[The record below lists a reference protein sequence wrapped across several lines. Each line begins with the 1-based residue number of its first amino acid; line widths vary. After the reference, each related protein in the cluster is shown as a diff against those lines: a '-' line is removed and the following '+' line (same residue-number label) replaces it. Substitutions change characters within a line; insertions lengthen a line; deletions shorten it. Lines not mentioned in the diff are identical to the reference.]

1 MGHDK
6 QVVFMAA
13 DSLKR
18 SSYGV
23 LPMLLLFILL
33 LVSLYFLSDAT
44 DNSEHFGQ
52 MYSVLLIINAASLVL
67 LGALVVANIFQ
78 LIRQHRMNAAGARMT
93 SRLVVMFVV
102 LSIVPVSVVYFFSL
116 QFLHRGIDSWFDVR
130 IEKGLDDALDLS
142 RASLDVKLHD
152 VLNVTIRLAEELSNE
167 PAATLPLTLYD
178 RRVRSGAAELTLI
191 GGDGR
196 IVASSLSD
204 MTDIIPNQP
213 PSEMLVLM
221 RNRQHY
227 IGLDPVG
234 ESGLYVRALVPVLS
248 SRSDSEVY
256 TLQALYEVSE
266 RFSVLAEGVQSAY
279 TRYTELN
286 YLRTPL
292 KFSYTLTLSI
302 VLVLSVL
309 AAIWAA
315 FHSARRLV
323 APVRDMA
330 EATHAV
336 AEGDYS
342 RRLAVASDD
351 ELGFLAR
358 SFNDMTRRLAKS
370 RQDALRGRQQIEGQR
385 AYLQAVLANLSS
397 GVISMGADTVLR
409 SVNRSAQ
416 QNLDMDVKHYLGRQL
431 TELAA
436 DHVFLKPFVDLV
448 MRHRELGDASWQEE
462 VSLFG
467 KHGRQVLMCRGTVLE
482 ATGKSGGGMVLVFDD
497 VTTLIQAQRDAAW
510 GEVARRLAHEIKN
523 PLTPIQLSA
532 ERLRRRYLQRME
544 ADDAEVLDRATRT
557 IVNQV
562 DAMKEMVNA
571 FSEYARVPQANLK
584 LMDLNQLVREVL
596 DLYSSSALNTTIRED
611 LTAVAMPIEGDNVRL
626 RQLLHNLL
634 KNALE
639 AVREKPDAC
648 VTVATR
654 LVTAAGQQQ
663 VELCVYDNGP
673 GIAPGVLQNV
683 FEPYVSTKPKGSG
696 LGMAIVKKI
705 VEEHGGTIIAD
716 NNEAGGAQIRIQLLL
731 VAANPGSEPESHQQ
745 TSAHD
750 AGL

>member
-1 MGHDK
+1 
-6 QVVFMAA
+6 MATG
-13 DSLKR
+13 SLKR
-18 SSYGV
+18 TGFGA
-23 LPMLLLFILL
+23 LPMLVLFVLL

-52 MYSVLLIINAASLVL
+52 MYSVLLVINAASLVL
-67 LGALVVANIFQ
+67 LGALVVANIFT
-78 LIRQHRMNAAGARMT
+78 LIRQRRINAAGARMT

-102 LSIVPVSVVYFFSL
+102 LSIVPVSVVYYFSL

-130 IEKGLDDALDLS
+130 IEAGLDDALNLS
-142 RASLDVKLHD
+142 RAALDVKLHD
-152 VLNVTIRLAEELSNE
+152 VLNVTIRMAEELSSE

-178 RRVRSGAAELTLI
+178 HRVRSGAAELTLI

-196 IVASSLSD
+196 IVASSLSGL
-204 MTDIIPNQP
+204 TEIIPNQP

-227 IGLDPVG
+227 IGLDPIG
-234 ESGLYVRALVPVLS
+234 DSGLYVRALVPVLS

-266 RFSVLAEGVQSAY
+266 RFSELAEGVQSAY
-279 TRYTELN
+279 TRYNELA

-302 VLVLSVL
+302 VLVLSLL

-323 APVRDMA
+323 APVRDLA

-342 RRLAVASDD
+342 KRLAIASDD

-370 RQDALRGRQQIEGQR
+370 RQEAVRGRQQIEGQR
-385 AYLQAVLANLSS
+385 AYLEAVLANLSS

-409 SVNRSAQ
+409 AVNRSAQ
-416 QNLDMDVKHYLGRQL
+416 KNLDIDVKRYLGREL
-431 TELAA
+431 SELAA
-436 DHVFLKPFVDLV
+436 DHVFLKPFVEV
-448 MRHRELGDASWQEE
+448 IMRHHEQGDASWQEE
-462 VSLFG
+462 VSLLG
-467 KHGRQVLMCRGTVLE
+467 KHGRLMLMCRGTVLE
-482 ATGKSGGGMVLVFDD
+482 ATGKRGGGLVLVFDD
-497 VTTLIQAQRDAAW
+497 VTALIQAQRDAAW
-510 GEVARRLAHEIKN
+510 GEVAQRLAHEIKN

-532 ERLRRRYLQRME
+532 ERLRRRYLQRMD
-544 ADDAEVLDRATRT
+544 ADEAEVLDRSTRT

-562 DAMKEMVNA
+562 DAMKKMVNA
-571 FSEYARVPQANLK
+571 FSEYARVPQLNLRF
-584 LMDLNQLVREVL
+584 MDINQLVREVL
-596 DLYSSSALNTTIRED
+596 DLYRSSELNTCIREN
-611 LTAVAMPIEGDNVRL
+611 LAAGKLCVEGDSGRL

-639 AVREKPDAC
+639 AVRETPDSC
-648 VTVATR
+648 ITVTTR
-654 LVTAAGQQQ
+654 SVTAGGLEQ
-663 VELCVYDNGP
+663 VELCIDDNGP
-673 GIAPGVLQNV
+673 GIEQGVLENI

-705 VEEHGGTIIAD
+705 IEEHGGTITAGTND
-716 NNEAGGAQIRIQLLL
+716 AGGAQIMIRLML
-731 VAANPGSEPESHQQ
+731 VADSENETKDDQQ
-745 TSAHD
+745 ASVHD